1 MRLFTKILSYLKAMR
16 LIICLCA
23 SLMALEGY
31 WLSVHRLEVPSLA
44 HILAAVAAGSGLA
57 FANVLN
63 DILDVEADRIN
74 HPRRPLPS
82 GKITRSEAGWLAAL
96 LCGVSLLSGF
106 LAGWRIFLLVVLVL
120 AFSIIYNL
128 WARKIPIAGNFIV
141 AASGALTLTIGYLIG
156 LEGEI
161 PAFPLLATLLFIL
174 AREFLETVSDD
185 RGDRLVGRRSISTLW
200 GKARVLQICL
210 ALIVLSA
217 ISLVMPALYLDP
229 LSRALYLL
237 TFTLISVLP
246 GVIFVIAIWRDQSTA
261 NIHQVTYRTRL
272 IFFSSL
278 ISLLWLV

>member
-1 MRLFTKILSYLKAMR
+1 MKLLTKIISYLKAMR

-31 WLSVHRLEVPSLA
+31 WLSVHRFQVPSLA

-63 DILDVEADRIN
+63 DVLDLEADRIN
-74 HPRRPLPS
+74 HPRRPLPA
-82 GKITRSEAGWLAAL
+82 GQIKRSEASWLAAS

-106 LAGWRIFLLVVLVL
+106 LAGWRIFLLVIFVL
-120 AFSIIYNL
+120 AFSVIYNL

-141 AASGALTLTIGYLIG
+141 AASGALTLTTGYLIS

-161 PAFPLLATLLFIL
+161 PAFPLLAALLFIL

-185 RGDRLVGRRSISTLW
+185 RGDRIVGRRSISTLW

-210 ALIVLSA
+210 ALIILSA
-217 ISLVMPALYLDP
+217 VSLVMPAFNLDP
-229 LSRALYLL
+229 LSRTLYLL

-246 GVIFVIAIWRDQSTA
+246 GAIFVIAIWKDQSTA
-261 NIHQVTYRTRL
+261 NIHLVTYRTRL

>member
-1 MRLFTKILSYLKAMR
+1 MRLFTKIISYLKAMR

-31 WLSVHRLEVPSLA
+31 WLSVHRFEVPGLA
-44 HILAAVAAGSGLA
+44 PILAAIAAGSGLA

-63 DILDVEADRIN
+63 DILDLEADRIN

-82 GKITRSEAGWLAAL
+82 GQIKRSEAGWLAAA

-106 LAGWRIFLLVVLVL
+106 LAGWRIFLLVIFVL
-120 AFSIIYNL
+120 AFSVIYNL
-128 WARKIPIAGNFIV
+128 WAKKIPIVGNFIV
-141 AASGALTLTIGYLIG
+141 AASGALILTTGYLIT
-156 LEGEI
+156 LEGEF

-185 RGDRLVGRRSISTLW
+185 PGDRIVGRRSISSLW

-210 ALIVLSA
+210 ALIILSV
-217 ISLVMPALYLDP
+217 ISLVIPAFNMSL

-237 TFTLISVLP
+237 TFMLISVLP
-246 GVIFVIAIWRDQSTA
+246 GAIFAIAIWRDQSLA
-261 NIHQVTYRTRL
+261 NIHKVTYKTRL